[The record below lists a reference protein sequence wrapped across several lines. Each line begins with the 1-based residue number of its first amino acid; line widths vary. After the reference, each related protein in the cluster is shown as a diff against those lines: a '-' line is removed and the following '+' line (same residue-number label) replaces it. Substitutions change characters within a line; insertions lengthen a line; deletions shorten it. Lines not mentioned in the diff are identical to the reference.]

1 MSKAVEM
8 ERASIRYAIEAKIRH
23 LEKLAYFKSARFGV
37 WEKFAELVLMFING
51 LRSPDYRGSNL
62 VCSFNTKAIKR
73 YYDKKFSSDSEF
85 GIRDGDIRI
94 ANRAVAKQIFLN
106 ILQLEFSPSIAIYR
120 AWQKS
125 NGSFDEFHYATD
137 HPQIYAFIL
146 AIRDKCRIMH
156 YYQHGWYPEREF
168 WFQFAEYDVAHTIFD
183 SSYEYLT
190 VLNKEKKVIKHSML
204 TIPKPD
210 NKQKPNNILLV
221 LPEFRYA
228 NGFRDLYFNHTC
240 RVIEY
245 VISIHGKKDLYIRFH
260 PLDNGFKSKYTK
272 AIIQYGLGVLDGPL
286 DEVLSA
292 ISIAYLVVP
301 STFKYEAEA
310 SGVKVIIKPI
320 SQTLSPYP
328 LLF

>member
-1 MSKAVEM
+1 M
-8 ERASIRYAIEAKIRH
+8 ERASIMQAIEAKLRY
-23 LEKLAYFKSARFGV
+23 LEKMAYLKSARFGV
-37 WEKFAELVLMFING
+37 WEKFAELVLMFFKG
-51 LRSPDYRGSNL
+51 LRSPEYRGSNL
-62 VCSFNTKAIKR
+62 VCSFNTKAIKK
-73 YYDKKFSSDSEF
+73 YYDNKFSSDSEF
-85 GIRDGDIRI
+85 GVRDGDIRI
-94 ANRAVAKQIFLN
+94 ANRAVAKQILLN
-106 ILQLEFSPSIAIYR
+106 ILELEFSPSIAIYR

-146 AIRDKCRIMH
+146 AIRDKCKIMH
-156 YYQHGWYPEREF
+156 YYQHGWYPEGEF

-190 VLNKEKKVIKHSML
+190 VLNKGKEVIKHS
-204 TIPKPD
+204 IPSFLKS
-210 NKQKPNNILLV
+210 NGKQKPKNILLV

-228 NGFRDLYFNHTC
+228 NGFRDVYFKHTC
-240 RVIEY
+240 RVIEDA
-245 VISIHGKKDLYIRFH
+245 IATHGKNDLFIRFH
-260 PLDNGFKSKYTK
+260 PLDKGVESKYTK
-272 AIIQYGLGVLDGPL
+272 SIIQYGLGVLDGPL
-286 DEVLSA
+286 DDVLGT
-292 ISIAYLVVP
+292 ISIAYLLIP